1 MEGRR
6 ANRINPLNSLQRR
19 LGAPPAVLPNKWSML
34 LFNRIKQN
42 YKSQRWLI
50 NLNRL
55 LCMKFFFNCL
65 LEKTVTD
72 DAFLP
77 LFFSPPPPSFSFWH
91 ELYLL
96 EFLVISFPSEVLA
109 WLDRGLRANQLN
121 ERRSNALI
129 MVPDLV
135 QTELGLVQRC
145 LPLCMGEA
153 GSCSPQCTP
162 TLLCSSRSAPPKKR
176 KQLETHARLFHQ
188 MGQALSLLIAC
199 DLGAEFGHADVLI
212 AAQQRLLQQADC
224 GQMYSCYARQQFG
237 AKARHALVFFLFVS
251 VLLMSA
257 YLYINRW
264 QWFAY
269 SVGLYFKKAN
279 TGVCI
284 IYIS

>member
-1 MEGRR
+1 MM
-6 ANRINPLNSLQRR
+6 LFSL
-19 LGAPPAVLPNKWSML
+19 
-34 LFNRIKQN
+34 
-42 YKSQRWLI
+42 
-50 NLNRL
+50 
-55 LCMKFFFNCL
+55 FFF
-65 LEKTVTD
+65 
-72 DAFLP
+72 P
-77 LFFSPPPPSFSFWH
+77 PPPPSFSFWH

-212 AAQQRLLQQADC
+212 AAQQRLLRQADC

-279 TGVCI
+279 TGVYIIC
-284 IYIS
+284 IYIYHKHSSVLHAAV

>member
-1 MEGRR
+1 M
-6 ANRINPLNSLQRR
+6 
-19 LGAPPAVLPNKWSML
+19 
-34 LFNRIKQN
+34 
-42 YKSQRWLI
+42 
-50 NLNRL
+50 
-55 LCMKFFFNCL
+55 
-65 LEKTVTD
+65 
-72 DAFLP
+72 
-77 LFFSPPPPSFSFWH
+77 
-91 ELYLL
+91 L

-279 TGVCI
+279 TGVYI
-284 IYIS
+284 IYIYIYIISTALYYTLLFDIGDVCPPVGLQCPSVQLILAHQEGRLRSRCCCVHGGLGELCACSLCL